1 MPEPPTSTPTSARL
15 PDSIVICDE
24 ATCSATSFPTVSRLE
39 DYALLGDRRTAAL
52 VSRSGS
58 VDWWCA
64 PRFDAPACF
73 AAMLGTPEHGRFLIA
88 PGDGT
93 TGDRSVRTTRRY
105 RPGTMVLETEHETP
119 TGRVR
124 VVDCLLLGHAR
135 PVLVRLVEG
144 LTGTVDMTVELI
156 VRFDYGSIVP
166 WVRTVDDRWRAVAGP
181 EGLELYTPVRLH
193 GHGQTSRAQFTV
205 AAGEQVPFVLGWFP
219 SNEPRRV
226 PDDAAALVDDTEA
239 HWRRWSARCRY
250 SGEWREPV
258 LRSLLTLEALTFEAT
273 GGIVAAPTTSL
284 PESLGGTRNW
294 DYRFCWVRDATLTL
308 EAFLIGGFQHEALRW
323 REWLLRAA
331 AGDPETLQ
339 TMYGVGGERRLTE
352 LELGWLPGYEGSSPV
367 RTGNGAHSQL
377 QLDVYGELLDVL
389 WQATR
394 AGTPPS
400 ANSWSLA
407 RLLLEVLEDRWRE
420 PDEGIWEVRGPR
432 RHFTH
437 SKVLCWVAFDRAI
450 AMVEHAG
457 YEGPVERW
465 REIRDE
471 IHAEVCA
478 RGYDEKI
485 GAFTQCFDV
494 DLLDASVL
502 MIPLV
507 GFLPGD
513 EPRVRS
519 TVEVIRRELTRDGF
533 VLRYDSEHAD
543 VDGIGEPEGVFLPC
557 SFWMVEALAL
567 AGREGEAS
575 EMFERLLGLAN
586 DLGLFAEEYDP
597 DARRFLGNFP
607 QAFTHLALVA
617 AAHTLAPERSPQRG
631 RRRDITMP

>member
-1 MPEPPTSTPTSARL
+1 
-15 PDSIVICDE
+15 
-24 ATCSATSFPTVSRLE
+24 VSRLE

-58 VDWWCA
+58 IDWWCS

-73 AAMLGTPEHGRFLIA
+73 AALLGTADEGRFLIA
-88 PGDGT
+88 PRAADSIT
-93 TGDRSVRTTRRY
+93 TTRRY
-105 RPGTMVLETEHETP
+105 LPGTMVLETEHETP

-124 VVDCLLLGHAR
+124 VIDCLALGHSR
-135 PVLVRLVEG
+135 PLLVRLVEG
-144 LTGTVDMTVELI
+144 LEGSVDMTVELI

-166 WVRTVDDRWRAVAGP
+166 WVRRVDDRWHAIAGP
-181 EGLELYTPVRLH
+181 EGLELFTPVRLH
-193 GHGQTSRAQFTV
+193 GHGQTSTGQFTV
-205 AAGEQVPFVLGWFP
+205 AKGEQVPFVLGWFP
-219 SNEPRRV
+219 SSEPRRV
-226 PDDAAALVDDTEA
+226 PDDAAALVDDTA
-239 HWRRWSARCRY
+239 SHWRRWSARCQY

-273 GGIVAAPTTSL
+273 GGIVAAPTTSV
-284 PESLGGTRNW
+284 PETLGGSRNW
-294 DYRFCWVRDATLTL
+294 DYRYCWVRDATLTL
-308 EAFLIGGFQHEALRW
+308 EAFLIGGYDHEALRW

-352 LELGWLPGYEGSSPV
+352 IELDWLPGYEDSRPV

-400 ANSWSLA
+400 TNAWSLA
-407 RLLLEVLEDRWRE
+407 TLLLEVLERRWRE

-457 YEGPVERW
+457 YEGPVARW

-471 IHAEVCA
+471 IHTEVCA
-478 RGYDEKI
+478 KGYDEEL
-485 GAFTQCFDV
+485 GAFTQCFGV
-494 DLLDASVL
+494 RELDASVL

-513 EPRVRS
+513 DPRVQS
-519 TVEVIRRELTRDGF
+519 TVDVISRELTRDGF
-533 VLRYDSEHAD
+533 VLRYVPTDPSI
-543 VDGIGEPEGVFLPC
+543 DGVGEPEGVFLPC
-557 SFWMVEALAL
+557 SFWMVEALEL
-567 AGREGEAS
+567 AGRGDEARAL
-575 EMFERLLGLAN
+575 FDRLLALAN
-586 DLGLFAEEYDP
+586 DLGLYAEEYDP
-597 DARRFLGNFP
+597 ATQRFLGNYP

-617 AAHTLAPERSPQRG
+617 AAHTLAPDRSPIQS
-631 RRRDITMP
+631 RRRDASRGVSMP